1 MEVSGSGYPL
11 DWEFKSIISS
21 DAVTHLRLT
30 RSMSR
35 EESFVRDEPSETL
48 QSDDVAN
55 LQWKVA
61 LLSCRASDTTVT
73 DTNNLRYL
81 ETYFWSEH

>member
-1 MEVSGSGYPL
+1 
-11 DWEFKSIISS
+11 
-21 DAVTHLRLT
+21 
-30 RSMSR
+30 
-35 EESFVRDEPSETL
+35 
-48 QSDDVAN
+48 VAN